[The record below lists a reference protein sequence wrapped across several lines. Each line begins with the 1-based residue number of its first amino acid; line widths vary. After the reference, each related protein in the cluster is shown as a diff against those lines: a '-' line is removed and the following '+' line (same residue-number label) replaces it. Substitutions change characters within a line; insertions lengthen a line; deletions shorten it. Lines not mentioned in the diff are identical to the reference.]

1 MLYIYIDG
9 SCRGN
14 GKKNSQGGFGIV
26 IFDELHNLIDAY
38 QEQFDNV
45 TNNQME
51 LKAFLKTFELLN
63 TKYKNQQA
71 TIYSDSAYCINILT
85 SWIYSWSKNNWKN
98 NKNQTVKNL
107 DIILSLYEYY
117 NINFFINQIYIIKV
131 EGHKGNIGNELA
143 DALAAA
149 DVPKFSNLILK
160 NHINISLSEK
170 TCQI

>member
-14 GKKNSQGGFGIV
+14 GKKDSQGGFGVV
-26 IFDELHNLIDAY
+26 IFDDRSNLIDAY
-38 QEQFDNV
+38 CEYFNNV

-71 TIYSDSAYCINILT
+71 TIYSDSAYCINILN
-85 SWIYSWSKNNWKN
+85 SWIYKWSQNNWQNSKGE
-98 NKNQTVKNL
+98 KIKNL
-107 DIILSLYEYY
+107 DMILSLYEYY

-131 EGHKGNIGNELA
+131 DGHKGIIGNELA
-143 DALAAA
+143 DALAQA
-149 DVPKFSNLILK
+149 DVPKFSNIILQ
-160 NHINISLSEK
+160 NHINIDLSEK
-170 TCQI
+170 IC

>member
-14 GKKNSQGGFGIV
+14 GKQNSNGGFGIV
-26 IFDELHNLIDAY
+26 IFDEHRNLIDAY
-38 QEQFDNV
+38 CEQFDNV

-71 TIYSDSAYCINILT
+71 TIYSDSSYCINILT
-85 SWIYSWSKNNWKN
+85 SWIYSWSKNDWKN
-98 NKNQTVKNL
+98 SKNVTIKNL

-117 NINFFINQIYIIKV
+117 NINFFINQIYIVKV
-131 EGHKGNIGNELA
+131 DGHKGIIGNELA
-143 DALAAA
+143 DALAQFNKE
-149 DVPKFSNLILK
+149 KFINIILT
-160 NHINISLSEK
+160 NHINIKIKGE
-170 TCQI
+170 

>member
-14 GKKNSQGGFGIV
+14 GSKNSKGGFGIV
-26 IFDELHNLIDAY
+26 IFDEHRNLIDAY
-38 QEQFDNV
+38 QEQFEDV

-71 TIYSDSAYCINILT
+71 TIYSDSAYCINILS
-85 SWIYSWSKNNWKN
+85 SWIHKWSKNNWKN
-98 NKNQTVKNL
+98 SKNETIKNL
-107 DIILSLYEYY
+107 DIISSLYEYY

-131 EGHKGNIGNELA
+131 DGHKGNIGNELA
-143 DALAAA
+143 DALAQFNKE
-149 DVPKFSNLILK
+149 KFINIILT
-160 NHINISLSEK
+160 NHINI
-170 TCQI
+170 QIKGE